1 MKNKVNAH
9 VIPTNNVRDKHIFHR
24 NNVFLLTFFH
34 GNNAKYLTKS
44 IGYGSKKAVKTS
56 LRNAVN
62 VVFDEKNGALLAV
75 PLYMLWR
82 LKTLLNALPD
92 LDQ

>member
-1 MKNKVNAH
+1 M
-9 VIPTNNVRDKHIFHR
+9 
-24 NNVFLLTFFH
+24 
-34 GNNAKYLTKS
+34 TKS